1 MKRKVKIYHL
11 FGYSMI
17 PARYGSNTNKEEF
30 FFGQFSNL
38 MQVYKVLSGSGLQSY
53 SLIAKRIKQEA
64 IYSAYDLKVLI
75 SNKKYS
81 SQRLAIKV
89 AYLNDLSFINQPDLL
104 RKELLKEFYYLDYGK
119 DFSKG
124 RFYINKGKVQRLD
137 RPYGSGA

>member
-1 MKRKVKIYHL
+1 MKRKIKIYQV

-17 PARYGSNTNKEEF
+17 PSRYGSSTKKEEF

-38 MQVYKVLSGSGLQSY
+38 KRAYMVLSGSGLQSY
-53 SLIAKRIKQEA
+53 SLIAKRINQEA

-75 SNKKYS
+75 GNKKYS

-89 AYLNDLSFINQPDLL
+89 TYLNDLCFIAQPDLL
-104 RKELLKEFYYLDYGK
+104 RKEILKEFYYLDYGK

>member
-1 MKRKVKIYHL
+1 MRRKTKIYQI

-17 PARYGSNTNKEEF
+17 PARYGSSTSKDEF

-38 MQVYKVLSGSGLQSY
+38 LKAYKLLSGTGLQSY
-53 SLIAKRIKQEA
+53 SLVAKKIKLDA

-75 SNKKYS
+75 NNKKYS
-81 SQRLAIKV
+81 SQRIAIKV
-89 AYLNDLSFINQPDLL
+89 SYLNDLCFINQPDLL
-104 RKELLKEFYYLDYGK
+104 RKEILKEFYYLDYGK

>member
-1 MKRKVKIYHL
+1 MKRKVKIYQL

-17 PARYGSNTNKEEF
+17 PARYGSNANKGEF

-38 MQVYKVLSGSGLQSY
+38 MKAYKVLSGSGLQSY

-75 SNKKYS
+75 SNKKFS
-81 SQRLAIKV
+81 SQRITIKV

-104 RKELLKEFYYLDYGK
+104 RKEILKEFYYLDYGK

-124 RFYINKGKVQRLD
+124 RFYINKGKVERLD